1 MTESSDRYPV
11 VPDLASTL
19 RGPTLQEA
27 TAAWVAFVQAYYERS
42 PNRSDLTQV
51 FMRGFFAGWS
61 EREVASLADQL
72 AENNRRLPC
81 WPTK

>member
-1 MTESSDRYPV
+1 MDYPV
-11 VPDLASTL
+11 KPDPGTTI

-42 PNRSDLTQV
+42 PNRGELTQV
-51 FMRGFFAGWS
+51 FMRGHFAGWS
-61 EREVASLADQL
+61 ERDVAMLADQL

-81 WPTK
+81 WPD